1 MLKCYCWLP
10 WAVKGSWIVKV
21 LIGSGFRWFKGWFG
35 HGGFIIFQEMMKAEN
50 LVIVKDW

>member
-1 MLKCYCWLP
+1 M
-10 WAVKGSWIVKV
+10 
-21 LIGSGFRWFKGWFG
+21 IGSGFRWFKGWFGLRWFKGWFG